1 MTFKAIIFD
10 MDGLMFDTEAIYYK
24 ANQKTADDI
33 GLPFTKD
40 FYLKYV
46 GASDK
51 DFFAGMYKEFD
62 EKEKID
68 RFVDESNAIAHEML
82 TAGHIDKKK
91 GLIDLLDFIK
101 EKELE
106 AVIASSSEKW
116 LVETITTNNDVR
128 EYFIDTVGGDE
139 VKHAKPSPDIFLKA
153 LEKLDTKKEETLVL
167 EDSLNG
173 VRAAYEAGIPV
184 IMIPD
189 LLKPD
194 KEAHEKAYAV
204 LDNLSEVKKYLN

>member
-46 GASDK
+46 GTSDK